1 MFRIFRR
8 IYRGGG
14 KWGCPCYLVPLY
26 PLVTVLGFFG
36 NLLALLCPEE
46 HFPCLPFPP
55 RRATK
60 PEAGIRRSPVQMML
74 GRREMAEHDG
84 FGGVLLELLISELT
98 PEGREIL
105 DQAERAVEAARDHLI
120 GENERKAVARVMSE
134 RMACLPQS
142 DQDLMVRIMD
152 LRIAMFEIED
162 LKAAMKTIDRAVTL
176 ERMAGRSLA
185 PYGITVNE
193 AVAILERHGEGV

>member
-1 MFRIFRR
+1 
-8 IYRGGG
+8 
-14 KWGCPCYLVPLY
+14 
-26 PLVTVLGFFG
+26 
-36 NLLALLCPEE
+36 
-46 HFPCLPFPP
+46 
-55 RRATK
+55 
-60 PEAGIRRSPVQMML
+60 MML